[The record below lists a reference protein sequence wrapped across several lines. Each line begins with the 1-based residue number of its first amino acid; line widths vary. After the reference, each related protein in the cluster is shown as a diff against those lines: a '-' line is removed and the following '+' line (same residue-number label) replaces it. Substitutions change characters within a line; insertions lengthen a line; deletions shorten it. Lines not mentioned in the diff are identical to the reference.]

1 MEIVYPRVCG
11 VDVHKSFIVAVICI
25 SESVKPLY
33 LKKRFSTFHNSLVQF
48 RSWLLD
54 NDCQNVCMES
64 TGKYY
69 IPVYNVLEGHI
80 SNIVVANPKWVRAVK
95 GEKDDDKDAKWI
107 ADLFKLGIVNGSFIP
122 SKDIRILRELTRYK
136 FKLTNIRSSEKNR
149 YQNALTVGNCKLDM
163 VFSDV
168 FGKSSSSIANL
179 ILSNKEYTEEDILSK
194 VNKKCKSSEE
204 DILNAVS
211 GTKLTP
217 IQKSRIKLIQKH
229 MDQVSENISE
239 INKLIDVMAAPFE
252 DDINFLCQIPGVR
265 RDSAIIIL
273 SEIGN
278 DMEQFKSARKIT
290 SWAGLTPTNNQ
301 SAGKK
306 KSVKISRAGVYLKP
320 CLVEVAHAAVKDKEH
335 PYYANK
341 FNKISKRRGKKRAY
355 IAIARKILIAIYH
368 MLLTGEAWNPKD
380 LADIET
386 TIEQR
391 EKFLKNNLKSD
402 INQLL
407 KIGFTIEDLTNFV
420 QQNAK
425 IIPIPQ
431 QLTLLGERGHYT
443 FSPILDNLFLFF
455 YSDYTS
461 KFNTHLIIF
470 WATREINL

>member
-25 SESVKPLY
+25 SESVKPRY

-69 IPVYNVLEGHI
+69 IPVYNVLEGFI

-107 ADLFKLGIVNGSFIP
+107 ADLFKLGIVKGSFIP

-163 VFSDV
+163 VFTDV
-168 FGKSSSSIANL
+168 FGKSSSNIANL
-179 ILSNKEYTEEDILSK
+179 ILSDKEYTEEDILSK
-194 VNKKCKSSEE
+194 VHKSCKASNE
-204 DILNAVS
+204 DIINAVS
-211 GTKLTP
+211 GIDLTP
-217 IQKSRIKLIQKH
+217 VQKARIHVIQKH
-229 MDQVSENISE
+229 MDQVNENINE
-239 INKLIDVMAAPFE
+239 INKLIDIMAKPFE
-252 DDINFLCQIPGVR
+252 DDINFLCQIPGVK
-265 RDSAIIIL
+265 RDSAIVIL

-278 DMEQFKSARKIT
+278 DMERFQTARRIT
-290 SWAGLTPTNNQ
+290 SWAGLTPMNNQ

-320 CLVEVAHAAVKDKEH
+320 CLVEVAHAAIKDKEH

-368 MLLTGEAWNPKD
+368 MLLTGEVWNPRD
-380 LADIET
+380 LSDTET
-386 TIEQR
+386 PVEQR
-391 EKFLKNNLKSD
+391 EKYLKNNLKSD
-402 INQLL
+402 IKQLL
-407 KIGFTIEDLTNFV
+407 SIGLTVDDLNNFI
-420 QQNAK
+420 QQNAN
-425 IIPIPQ
+425 ISPIPQ
-431 QLTLLGERGHYT
+431 
-443 FSPILDNLFLFF
+443 
-455 YSDYTS
+455 
-461 KFNTHLIIF
+461 
-470 WATREINL
+470 

>member
-25 SESVKPLY
+25 SESVKPRY

-69 IPVYNVLEGHI
+69 IPVYNVLEGFI

-107 ADLFKLGIVNGSFIP
+107 ADLFKLGIVKGSFIP

-163 VFSDV
+163 VFTDV
-168 FGKSSSSIANL
+168 FGKSSSNIANL
-179 ILSNKEYTEEDILSK
+179 ILSDKEYTEEDILSK
-194 VNKKCKSSEE
+194 VHKSCKASNE
-204 DILNAVS
+204 DIINAVS
-211 GTKLTP
+211 GIDLTP
-217 IQKSRIKLIQKH
+217 VQKARIHVIQKH
-229 MDQVSENISE
+229 MDQVNENINE
-239 INKLIDVMAAPFE
+239 INKLIDIMAKPFE
-252 DDINFLCQIPGVR
+252 DDINFLCQIPGVK
-265 RDSAIIIL
+265 RDSAIVIL

-278 DMEQFKSARKIT
+278 DMERFKTARRIT
-290 SWAGLTPTNNQ
+290 SWAGLAPTNNQ

-320 CLVEVAHAAVKDKEH
+320 CLVEVAHAAIKDKEH

-368 MLLTGEAWNPKD
+368 MLLTGEVWNPRD
-380 LADIET
+380 LSDTET
-386 TIEQR
+386 PVEQR
-391 EKFLKNNLKSD
+391 EKYLKNNLKSD
-402 INQLL
+402 IKQLL
-407 KIGFTIEDLTNFV
+407 SIGLTVDDLNNFI
-420 QQNAK
+420 QQNAN
-425 IIPIPQ
+425 ISPIPQ
-431 QLTLLGERGHYT
+431 
-443 FSPILDNLFLFF
+443 
-455 YSDYTS
+455 
-461 KFNTHLIIF
+461 
-470 WATREINL
+470 